1 MQGLT
6 DGPVKTYLFRLE
18 FDTLEEA
25 IRVTEQED
33 FSMKQAYA
41 NSNSYLPSRRQEN
54 GGPEPID
61 HCNARSKSSRVNNYK
76 KLQKYNRCQKTGYYA
91 YECSAPSAVPRTAVN
106 SNRQA
111 AKKVPTLLQKRNIV
125 TDSQKRS
132 GSVGAEHPTAPATSS
147 ELAGLLTRIALNT
160 QSLCVTASGNE
171 VCLITLKLEVAKN
184 MSLRALVDCGTSNNF
199 VQRNR

>member
-76 KLQKYNRCQKTGYYA
+76 KLQKCNRCQKTGHYA
-91 YECSAPSAVPRTAVN
+91 YECSVPSAVPRTIGN
-106 SNRQA
+106 SNCQA
-111 AKKVPTLLQKRNIV
+111 AKRGPRR
-125 TDSQKRS
+125 DSD
-132 GSVGAEHPTAPATSS
+132 V
-147 ELAGLLTRIALNT
+147 
-160 QSLCVTASGNE
+160 
-171 VCLITLKLEVAKN
+171 VAKPQ
-184 MSLRALVDCGTSNNF
+184 
-199 VQRNR
+199 QRNGQPKTGQGQ